1 MDGLKAKYSDFE
13 INYLKLYVDGRTT
26 DEKDDIFT
34 QSKNKILEIFQLNYS
49 PPTNGKFADQKLS
62 EFNSEKNEECEM
74 CQFHEQILNFFPSN

>member
-49 PPTNGKFADQKLS
+49 PRTNGKFADQKLS
-62 EFNSEKNEECEM
+62 ELNSGKK
-74 CQFHEQILNFFPSN
+74 